1 METQDLKLMMKLL
14 SAKINENLE
23 NIKYRGDISD
33 LGNEVG
39 YCVGK
44 VLSMNE
50 QDTNDFIIGIRHGIS
65 LTNGTH

>member
-44 VLSMNE
+44 VLNMNE
-50 QDTNDFIIGIRHGIS
+50 QDTNEFITGIRHGIS